1 MGGNDTAFTER
12 TVEQLEVGLLE
23 ESLGGTL
30 WVAGVGD
37 DDVEFALLVLEE
49 LEAVADNGGGLG
61 VLEADGH
68 AGEVLLGETDD
79 SLVDVAEGGLLDA
92 VVLDDLTEDTAVT
105 TADDQDLLGVGV
117 GVHGQVG
124 NHLLVSALLSTIVR
138 VFQSGC
144 NVRELV
150 ALSALDDVV
159 EDKDGAVVGRLE
171 DEDVLVL
178 ALLVVKNLLDLEG
191 HGLAGPHAGD
201 LAEPAICT
209 GCQQLK
215 GYSYMTVEKSTS
227 LTLDGRVFNGR
238 HIEGFVGG
246 EGSID

>member
-1 MGGNDTAFTER
+1 MGGNDTAFAER

-37 DDVEFALLVLEE
+37 DDVELALLVLEE
-49 LEAVADNGGGLG
+49 LEAVADDGGGLG
-61 VLEADGH
+61 VLEADRH
-68 AGEVLLGETDD
+68 AGEVLLGEADD
-79 SLVDVAEGGLLDA
+79 SLVDVAESGLLDT

-124 NHLLVSALLSTIVR
+124 DHLLVSALLLAIVR
-138 VFQSGC
+138 VFPSGC
-144 NVRELV
+144 DVRELI
-150 ALSALDDVV
+150 ALGALDDVV
-159 EDKDGAVVGRLE
+159 EDEDGAVVGRLE

-191 HGLAGPHAGD
+191 HGLTGPHAGD
-201 LAEPAICT
+201 LAEPAIYT
-209 GCQQLK
+209 ECQQLR
-215 GYSYMTVEKSTS
+215 GCGCMTAVKVKSTYP
-227 LTLDGRVFNGR
+227 
-238 HIEGFVGG
+238 
-246 EGSID
+246 

>member
-1 MGGNDTAFTER
+1 MGGNDTAFAER

-37 DDVEFALLVLEE
+37 DDVELALLVLEE
-49 LEAVADNGGGLG
+49 LEAVADDSGGLG
-61 VLEADGH
+61 VLEADRH
-68 AGEVLLGETDD
+68 AGEVLLGEADD
-79 SLVDVAEGGLLDA
+79 SLVDVAESGLLDT

-124 NHLLVSALLSTIVR
+124 DHLLVAISSSAKDSSASLYS
-138 VFQSGC
+138 C

-150 ALSALDDVV
+150 ALGALDDVV
-159 EDKDGAVVGRLE
+159 EDKDHAVVGRLE

-178 ALLVVKNLLDLEG
+178 ALLVVDDLLDLEG
-191 HGLAGPHAGD
+191 HGLAGPHIGD
-201 LAEPAICT
+201 LAEPAI
-209 GCQQLK
+209 
-215 GYSYMTVEKSTS
+215 
-227 LTLDGRVFNGR
+227 
-238 HIEGFVGG
+238 
-246 EGSID
+246 